1 MHRLKMYATF
11 LLPIFVL
18 VFAWAASAYWLLP
31 PRAFRKAL
39 LDPIPPSVKRIKAS
53 IFSGWGCHK
62 YVLRFNI
69 SERDLRL
76 ILASDQ
82 FKEIGYV
89 EYRGNTLVSGET
101 REATIS
107 FNLFEGWRKTFRPR
121 WFELADSDAVKAY
134 RVEEEDIGFH
144 KVRLLLY
151 DPGISQAYYVEYE
164 ARGTGV
170 GVT

>member
-1 MHRLKMYATF
+1 MRRLKMYAF
-11 LLPIFVL
+11 LLFLILVL
-18 VFAWAASAYWLLP
+18 LSAWAALANWVLP
-31 PRAFRKAL
+31 SRVFRKAI
-39 LDPIPPSVKRIKAS
+39 LDPIPRSVKKIRAS
-53 IFSGWGCHK
+53 TSSGRGCHK
-62 YVLRFNI
+62 YVLRFDI
-69 SERDLRL
+69 SEPDLRL

-101 REATIS
+101 RQATIS
-107 FNLFEGWRKTFRPR
+107 FHLFEGWRKTFRPR
-121 WFELADSDAVKAY
+121 WFKFPDGGEVKVY

-151 DPGISQAYYVEYE
+151 NQGISQAYYVEYE

-170 GVT
+170 GVI